1 MALNIDDVPLRQRT
15 GFYARAEALKNYL
28 HKNWRIT
35 VMTGQSPSSANDNLV
50 AWSTGTVYGFVE
62 PARYSSMEQ
71 PSLKGG
77 EWFSAEPDDDRVGM
91 KSTIQFVRARRLQ
104 AQTQPDGPF
113 A

>member
-1 MALNIDDVPLRQRT
+1 
-15 GFYARAEALKNYL
+15 
-28 HKNWRIT
+28 
-35 VMTGQSPSSANDNLV
+35 MTGQTPPSANDNLA

-62 PARYSSMEQ
+62 PARFSSMEQ
-71 PSLKGG
+71 PTLKGG

-91 KSTIQFVRARRLQ
+91 KSTLQFVRCRRLQ